1 MSLKSSPAFHSERSF
16 HQSSSPTPAR
26 DQHMEK
32 ARGLF
37 GDDFGNFMRPRNEPL
52 VFPAARP
59 GNMGNIKTLGDT
71 YQFAVDVSDF
81 SPEDIIVTTSNNQ
94 IEVHA
99 EKLAADG
106 TVMNT
111 FTHKCQ
117 LPEDMNPTSV
127 TSALGVDGTLTVK
140 AKRHPAKHTEH
151 VQQTFRT
158 EIKI

>member
-1 MSLKSSPAFHSERSF
+1 MSLKSSSAFRSERSF

-37 GDDFGNFMRPRNEPL
+37 GDDFGNFLRPRNEPL
-52 VFPAARP
+52 VFPARP

-99 EKLAADG
+99 EK
-106 TVMNT
+106 
-111 FTHKCQ
+111 CQ
-117 LPEDMNPTSV
+117 LPEDVNPTSV

-140 AKRHPAKHTEH
+140 ARRHPAKHTEH